1 MRPSAYALAILVRK
15 LARDPG
21 AAENDDFLM
30 YAGKNV
36 SRPPNHASNFATI
49 IYVATSTYMK
59 VHSHKLI
66 VVQHLEVDIF
76 GHFGAFLLNQ
86 RISHSISTFFSPVL
100 PGPLALPSSCA
111 MWFTISL

>member
-1 MRPSAYALAILVRK
+1 MYATLNLYMLYVHHHLPRK

-49 IYVATSTYMK
+49 LSK
-59 VHSHKLI
+59 WL
-66 VVQHLEVDIF
+66 
-76 GHFGAFLLNQ
+76 
-86 RISHSISTFFSPVL
+86 PV
-100 PGPLALPSSCA
+100 P
-111 MWFTISL
+111 T